1 MNVRTA
7 GAAALALL
15 MSGVAA
21 ARTPAETFAPF
32 AELLDRHVVVAEK
45 AGGGRVTAF
54 DYAAALEA
62 PDTDALLARQDR
74 LLAAFDPAR
83 LDARGP
89 ALAFWINAYNHFMI
103 AHVLRQARRSGELA
117 GSVKDF
123 GTLIDPFAVFKRE
136 LFNVGGRRLSLDDI
150 EKSIL
155 LGERYRQRGWFDA
168 RVHFAVNCAS
178 VGCPPLRPK
187 PYSAGSI
194 DAELDDNT
202 RRTLASPL
210 HLRIQGDTI
219 HISSLF
225 DWYRADFTVAHD
237 SPRAFIAAHISPRRA
252 GALRRAGQTELIDY
266 DWRLNRPDH
275 FEALARRSPP
285 RP

>member
-155 LGERYRQRGWFDA
+155 LGDRFRERGWFEP

-178 VGCPPLRPK
+178 VGCPPLRPE
-187 PYSAGSI
+187 PYSPASI
-194 DAELDDNT
+194 DTQLDGNT
-202 RRTLASPL
+202 RRSLATPL
-210 HLRIQGDTI
+210 HLRIDGDTVMM
-219 HISSLF
+219 SELF
-225 DWYRADFTVAHD
+225 DWYREDFSVGDD
-237 SPRAFIAAHISPRRA
+237 SLRDFIAAHVSPARA
-252 GALRRAGQTELIDY
+252 EAVRQAERVEFITY
-266 DWRLNRPDH
+266 DWRLNRPEN
-275 FEALARRSPP
+275 FEELAQ
-285 RP
+285 